1 MARGHISALDVEI
14 GRKIRLRRLEQ
25 NMSQTALAEKLNV
38 TFQQVQKYEK
48 GTNRVGAGRLHLIA
62 SELKVPVTYFFQP
75 DQTPQNEVDS
85 LLYLN
90 SPASIRMI
98 KAFAKIKNQKV
109 KKGLLELTEALAG

>member
-1 MARGHISALDVEI
+1 MVRGHISALDVEI

-25 NMSQTALAEKLNV
+25 SMSQTALAEKLDV

-62 SELKVPVTYFFQP
+62 TELKVPVTYFFQAEP
-75 DQTPQNEVDS
+75 KQNEVDS

-90 SPASIRMI
+90 SPSSIRLV
-98 KAFAKIKNQKV
+98 KAFASIKNQKI
-109 KKGLLELTEALAG
+109 KKELLALVEALAVR

>member
-25 NMSQTALAEKLNV
+25 SMSQTALAEKLNV

-62 SELKVPVTYFFQP
+62 SELKVPVTYFFQAE
-75 DQTPQNEVDS
+75 QQHGEVDS

-90 SPASIRMI
+90 SPASIHMV
-98 KAFAKIKNQKV
+98 KAFAKIKSQKV
-109 KKGLLELTEALAG
+109 KKGLLELAEALAAG